1 MPAKLPL
8 QTFFTQGKK
17 TKQLVYDHWKGREM
31 AVVAVH
37 KSDMSKWREHFGSF
51 WVIFGSCFEQPGLDD
66 QQNKHFAKKKNCSR
80 WKDSFWMNFNK
91 FVLHFSRTEKKKE
104 RRDYLW
110 RYKLNQ
116 VQACLMIQSRIP
128 WTSAVIGQFYKIK
141 MAASHESLSRT
152 HRLLLWAG
160 LAVQRSNPKGF
171 VRSVDWTYLILCN
184 ILDPL
189 GVFFAVS
196 FTIRCKDWC

>member
-1 MPAKLPL
+1 
-8 QTFFTQGKK
+8 
-17 TKQLVYDHWKGREM
+17 
-31 AVVAVH
+31 
-37 KSDMSKWREHFGSF
+37 MSKWRENFGS
-51 WVIFGSCFEQPGLDD
+51 SESLDD
-66 QQNKHFAKKKNCSR
+66 QQNRHFAKKNFSR
-80 WKDSFWMNFNK
+80 WKDSFWMNFDK
-91 FVLHFSRTEKKKE
+91 FVLHFSRAEKKWE

-141 MAASHESLSRT
+141 MAASHESLPRT

-171 VRSVDWTYLILCN
+171 VQSVDWTYLILCN

>member
-1 MPAKLPL
+1 MI
-8 QTFFTQGKK
+8 
-17 TKQLVYDHWKGREM
+17 
-31 AVVAVH
+31 
-37 KSDMSKWREHFGSF
+37 SKIGIS
-51 WVIFGSCFEQPGLDD
+51 Q
-66 QQNKHFAKKKNCSR
+66 KKNCSR

-91 FVLHFSRTEKKKE
+91 FVLHFSRTEKKWKDETTCDRPVPHE
-104 RRDYLW
+104 RTH
-110 RYKLNQ
+110 Q

-141 MAASHESLSRT
+141 MAASHEILSRT

-171 VRSVDWTYLILCN
+171 VRSVDWTYLISCN